1 MTRAY
6 ASAVIATSAE
16 EVWAVI
22 RDFDGL
28 PAWMPAIEASSLDSG
43 TAAEV
48 GVVRRLT
55 LRGGGGTVVERLLA
69 LDDHVRSMTYCILE
83 SPFPVRSYVSTV
95 RVAPVTD
102 TGQAFVEWWTDFDAE
117 AADEPE
123 LVELFA
129 GGVFGAGM
137 ASLQER
143 FAA

>member
-28 PAWMPAIEASSLDSG
+28 PAWMPPIEASSLDSG

-48 GVVRRLT
+48 GAVRRLT
-55 LRGGGGTVVERLLA
+55 LGGGGGTVVERLLA
-69 LDDHVRSMTYCILE
+69 LDDHGRSMTYSILE

-123 LVELFA
+123 LVKLFA
-129 GGVFGAGM
+129 GGVFGAGL

-143 FAA
+143 YA